1 VGELLY
7 KITANEA
14 LPTTTFYGDF
24 GIDLAHAISR
34 SRILSANLK
43 THIPEHKGRATVMG
57 LTLHSTELSGSS
69 IYLPNIK
76 NLPSPNILPLRNLP
90 IVAKLPANASAEQWH
105 SAFVLASNCKQGAC
119 IQVTAGN
126 SLEQIRTLAAQ
137 IKHALQANI
146 HAPSRPLILLI
157 KANIG
162 KALGNYIC
170 DWGQLDYNLMVID
183 EVAPR
188 NAQFVN
194 IGRLHQ
200 VMIPV
205 SFYGLN

>member
-1 VGELLY
+1 
-7 KITANEA
+7 
-14 LPTTTFYGDF
+14 
-24 GIDLAHAISR
+24 
-34 SRILSANLK
+34 
-43 THIPEHKGRATVMG
+43 
-57 LTLHSTELSGSS
+57 
-69 IYLPNIK
+69 
-76 NLPSPNILPLRNLP
+76 LP
-90 IVAKLPANASAEQWH
+90 IVAKLPANASAEQWQ

-126 SLEQIRTLAAQ
+126 NLEQIRTLAAQ
-137 IKHALQANI
+137 IKHALGANI
-146 HAPSRPLILLI
+146 HAVRRPLVIMTES
-157 KANIG
+157 NIG

-194 IGRLHQ
+194 IGRMHQ
-200 VMIPV
+200 GMIPV